1 MQWIIQW
8 NYHTIHKHV
17 EARKPMEKPFLHSSV
32 VCSSRITILKYD
44 NRLENGYALGS
55 SLEAGYVVSR
65 LSGKLKL
72 PRSICRIEQEIK
84 WTSDHNEG
92 VIRVQQEDCGERV
105 SAAEGLPSPRF
116 ITCWKGGRSYR
127 CAVCVLRNSCR
138 KWWNIAL
145 SFHWEDIRRRGIDWI
160 RKNWE
165 RCWVV
170 VYWTCLLFWREVWFT
185 E

>member
-8 NYHTIHKHV
+8 ICYTIHKHV
-17 EARKPMEKPFLHSSV
+17 EAHKLIEKPFLHSSV

-44 NRLENGYALGS
+44 NRLEDGYALGS
-55 SLEAGYVVSR
+55 SIGAGYVVSR

-72 PRSICRIEQEIK
+72 PRSICRTEQEIK

-105 SAAEGLPSPRF
+105 SAAEGLSSPRF
-116 ITCWKGGRSYR
+116 MTCWKGGRSYR
-127 CAVCVLRNSCR
+127 CAVCVLRNACR

-145 SFHWEDIRRRGIDWI
+145 SIHREGIRRRGIDWI

-170 VYWTCLLFWREVWFT
+170 VYQACFILIWEVWFI

>member
-17 EARKPMEKPFLHSSV
+17 EAHKLIEKPFLHSSV

-72 PRSICRIEQEIK
+72 PRSIFRTEQEIK

-105 SAAEGLPSPRF
+105 PVVEVMSFPGF
-116 ITCWKGGRSYR
+116 MTCWNGRRNYG
-127 CAVCVLRNSCR
+127 CVACVLRNAYR
-138 KWWNIAL
+138 KWWNAAL
-145 SFHWEDIRRRGIDWI
+145 TVHWEDI
-160 RKNWE
+160 
-165 RCWVV
+165 
-170 VYWTCLLFWREVWFT
+170 
-185 E
+185 

>member
-8 NYHTIHKHV
+8 ICYTIHKHV
-17 EARKPMEKPFLHSSV
+17 EAHKLIEKPFLHSSV
-32 VCSSRITILKYD
+32 VCSSRITILKYN
-44 NRLENGYALGS
+44 NRLEDEYALGS

-65 LSGKLKL
+65 LSGKKKL
-72 PRSICRIEQEIK
+72 PRGICRTEQEIK
-84 WTSDHNEG
+84 WTSDHKED
-92 VIRVQQEDCGERV
+92 VIRARREDCEKQV

-116 ITCWKGGRSYR
+116 MTCWKGGRNCR
-127 CAVCVLRNSCR
+127 CAVCVLRNACR

-145 SFHWEDIRRRGIDWI
+145 SIHWEGIRRRGIDWI

-170 VYWTCLLFWREVWFT
+170 VYQACFIFIWEVWLI